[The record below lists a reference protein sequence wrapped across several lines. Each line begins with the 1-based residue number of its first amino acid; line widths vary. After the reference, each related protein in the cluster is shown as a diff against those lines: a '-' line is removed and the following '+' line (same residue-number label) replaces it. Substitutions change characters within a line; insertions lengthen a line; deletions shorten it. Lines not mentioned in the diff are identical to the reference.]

1 MVTTTNPAD
10 HGRTKLTQRGT
21 ALALAVGLLAVPGV
35 PTLLNSWLPEK
46 VWETVDSED
55 ELTLTS
61 VEGATVDVAAPE
73 GWQVQNFGDGA
84 VLRGDG
90 SAVLLQVYDLEGRDP
105 EAVAKRLMRSN
116 RVGDIHTTL
125 DGGRIA
131 TADGSLSGDTCVA
144 VTENTTGSCAYLTD
158 GEVMLSVIALGSNQ
172 QKAPPLSDVVAPFT
186 TAEQG

>member
-1 MVTTTNPAD
+1 MVTT
-10 HGRTKLTQRGT
+10 KLQQRGA
-21 ALALAVGLLAVPGV
+21 ALALAVGLLAVPGI
-35 PTLLNSWLPEK
+35 PTLANSWLPEK
-46 VWETVDSED
+46 VWETADSTD

-61 VEGATVDVAAPE
+61 VEGAVVALAAPE
-73 GWQVQNFGDGA
+73 GWEVQNLGDGA

-90 SAVLLQVYDLEGRDP
+90 AAVLLQVYDLDGRDP

-158 GEVMLSVIALGSNQ
+158 GEVMLSVIALGQSQ
-172 QKAPPLSDVVAPFT
+172 DKVPPLSDVVAPFT
-186 TAEQG
+186 TREQG